1 MFMPLEIA
9 YAITIH
15 RCQGLEAGFD
25 ENDRWNR
32 IVMDPS
38 DVDWEIRYNIGT
50 LYVSTS
56 RGKSLGSRTERFPT
70 DSAIYWTGMGTGIDR
85 LKNCRY
91 KKSGEECEAYKK
103 RKAWVEY
110 LETKIEATKN
120 VFNQEKIDEITNTTL
135 RIALEGNLIKDEH
148 DLRTR
153 IATMIMR
160 PNETWKRRK
169 IEYQLPDDYFED
181 S

>member
-1 MFMPLEIA
+1 
-9 YAITIH
+9 
-15 RCQGLEAGFD
+15 
-25 ENDRWNR
+25 
-32 IVMDPS
+32 MDPS

-50 LYVSTS
+50 CYVSTS

-70 DSAIYWTGMGTGIDR
+70 DSAIYWTGMGAGIDR

-103 RKAWVEY
+103 RKAWVDY
-110 LETKIEATKN
+110 LETRIEATKSIFDQDKVN
-120 VFNQEKIDEITNTTL
+120 EITETTL
-135 RIALEGNLIKDEH
+135 KIALEGNLIENES

-153 IATMIMR
+153 IATMIKQ
-160 PNETWKRRK
+160 PNENWKRRK
-169 IEYQLPDDYFED
+169 IDYQLPEDYFED

>member
-1 MFMPLEIA
+1 L
-9 YAITIH
+9 
-15 RCQGLEAGFD
+15 
-25 ENDRWNR
+25 
-32 IVMDPS
+32 DPS

-50 LYVSTS
+50 CYVSTS

-70 DSAIYWTGMGTGIDR
+70 DSAIYWTGMGAGIDR

-103 RKAWVEY
+103 RKAWVDY
-110 LETKIEATKN
+110 LETRIEATKSIFDQDKVN
-120 VFNQEKIDEITNTTL
+120 EITETTL
-135 RIALEGNLIKDEH
+135 KIALEGNLIEDES

-153 IATMIMR
+153 IATMIKQ
-160 PNETWKRRK
+160 PNENWKRRK
-169 IEYQLPDDYFED
+169 IDYQLPEDYYED

>member
-15 RCQGLEAGFD
+15 RCQGLEAGFH

-38 DVDWEIRYNIGT
+38 DVDWEIRCNLGT
-50 LYVSTS
+50 LYVATS

-70 DSAIYWTGMGTGIDR
+70 NSAIYWTGMGTGIDR

-103 RKAWVEY
+103 RQAWVDY
-110 LETKIEATKN
+110 LKTRIEATKEI
-120 VFNQEKIDEITNTTL
+120 FNQDKVNEITETTL
-135 RIALEGNLIKDEH
+135 KIALEGNLIEDES
-148 DLRTR
+148 DLRAR
-153 IATMIMR
+153 IATMIKQ
-160 PNETWKRRK
+160 PNENWKRRK
-169 IEYQLPDDYFED
+169 IDYQLPEDYFED
-181 S
+181 A